1 MRVPKEEWAIGCMFE
16 CEEGLYG
23 SKIYQGDVYGA

>member
-1 MRVPKEEWAIGCMFE
+1 MRVPKKERAIGCMFE

-23 SKIYQGDVYGA
+23 CQIYQGEAYGA

>member
-1 MRVPKEEWAIGCMFE
+1 MRVPKEERAIDYMFE

-23 SKIYQGDVYGA
+23 CQICQGEMYGA